1 MLPDGI
7 RYFYVR
13 ELVHAYPVRQK
24 GSSQMM
30 IDKRLIGTVSESKK
44 YIARNVALQWLALA
58 ANIVMLI
65 SATGATASV
74 Y

>member
-13 ELVHAYPVRQK
+13 ELVYTNQGRQK

-30 IDKRLIGTVSESKK
+30 IDKRLIGTVSES
-44 YIARNVALQWLALA
+44 
-58 ANIVMLI
+58 
-65 SATGATASV
+65 
-74 Y
+74 